1 MEVLLCQD
9 VNKLGKSGDVV
20 KVKPGYARNYLIPQQ
35 LACPVTPANLR
46 RLERKKAKELELY
59 AQQKGEA
66 EALAEKLNKVSCTVT
81 VEVNDLDRLYGSVT
95 ETDIINALELEGI
108 KIDKGSILLEK
119 PITELGIFE
128 VGINLHPEVTAK
140 VRVWVAK
147 K

>member
-9 VNKLGKSGDVV
+9 VSKLGKSGEIVSV
-20 KVKPGYARNYLIPQQ
+20 KRGYARNYLIPKQ
-35 LACPVTPANLR
+35 LACPVTTANLR
-46 RLERKKAKELELY
+46 RLERRKAKALELY

-66 EALAEKLNKVSCTVT
+66 ESLAEKLNKASCTVT

-95 ETDIINALELEGI
+95 EADIVKALELEGI
-108 KIDKGSILLEK
+108 EIDKKNVMLDQ
-119 PITELGIFE
+119 PINELGIFE
-128 VGINLHPEVTAK
+128 VGIYLHPEVAAK